1 MQPLKARCA
10 VGLDACPGGW
20 RGDSMLG
27 NCFQDR
33 EESRFSYSERL
44 GREEKAG
51 ENSRDAAISTHAPS
65 P

>member
-1 MQPLKARCA
+1 
-10 VGLDACPGGW
+10 
-20 RGDSMLG
+20 MLG